1 MIHNYNNLSNLVN
14 NGQVITR
21 EIINE
26 KFIETFMFNQSRTN
40 QENISDVYLLE
51 DSILDEVPITQEYDQ
66 SIKLYKQPIPTL
78 TDNYNINSIQ
88 ELKNNQLNE
97 KYKIYKIDESYIY
110 FQQPNETQDLITQIE
125 DQDLSIIIYKVKQ
138 GYYDTT
144 IYPNITIESDYSF
157 VNNNFM
163 YFGVYTGSSNI
174 KLYSINITNLGQYLQ
189 ENNLRFSN
197 ILNEITNII
206 NEYEIPNVVTY
217 YGEYD
222 LSISNIISID
232 DLTITIYSYANINIL
247 NEGSQIY
254 FYVNRYNGL
263 YIIIDDY
270 ISNVTHIHQED
281 FTNLLK
287 YNNTTYIVK
296 GILYVETDEINT
308 KVLIENKENI
318 TITGLGNQ
326 TSIIAF
332 PASNTTGFKI
342 IDSSNIIFKNFKQ
355 IGYLS
360 GGSPNLLSFD
370 WRVSSELWYD
380 QFNVYINGSK
390 VLNLSGVDS
399 DTYSQNISEDLTI
412 KFEYIKDFSYSR
424 GDDQGYIRNL
434 NVGVL
439 TNLEQEDLSGWILTG
454 SQQPQLVNIQGES
467 WLMFDNITNS
477 QFCQMER
484 TFTASE
490 YQGGKLFLNLI
501 YISQSVNTSKLT
513 DKIYIQNV
521 NSESIKHIIQFDTQ
535 NIYQNNPPEIIIN
548 NQKIY
553 GDIEYITDQEFQVFP
568 IKPSVR
574 MDLSKQSFTDLQI
587 GDGSQQ
593 VIDWDQNQ
601 DLLNI
606 TSTNPSRFKIRFNNN
621 SNTINFNPDNFQDP
635 IHTHDMSDITSG
647 ILSIASGGTNNSIMD
662 TINQYIVYDGTSLY
676 TGNTI
681 EEFGDQIESQLN
693 IEVKDEFDAT
703 QFIIGG
709 SNTDLQIQSQNQNLD
724 LNFNQQQNKILF
736 NLMVPVKSVNTLTG
750 DIVFDYTDFS
760 QSQEI
765 HSHTGYFEIVG
776 DTITPTVDTIK
787 QLRINTSDSKVLF
800 QLDTINK
807 EMSFRLSP
815 ESFLDLV
822 KCSNQRLKIF
832 GLNIMDNQTTVVFSQ
847 QE

>member
-1 MIHNYNNLSNLVN
+1 MIHNYNNLPNLVN

-51 DSILDEVPITQEYDQ
+51 DSILDEAPITQEYDQ

-308 KVLIENKENI
+308 EVLIENKENI

-360 GGSPNLLSFD
+360 GESPNLLSFD
-370 WRVSSELWYD
+370 WRVSSESGWD
-380 QFNVYINGSK
+380 WFNVYVNGSQ
-390 VLNLSGVDS
+390 VLNFSGIDS
-399 DTYSQNISEDLTI
+399 NTYSQIISGDLTI
-412 KFEYIKDFSYSR
+412 KFEYIKDFITSQN
-424 GDDQGYIRNL
+424 DDQGYIRNL
-434 NVGVL
+434 NIGTL
-439 TNLEQEDLSGWILTG
+439 IGLEQEDLSGWTLTG
-454 SQQPQLVNIQGES
+454 SQQPQLVDIQGES
-467 WLMFDNITNS
+467 WLMFDNITHN

-484 TFTASE
+484 TFTVSE
-490 YQGGKLFLNLI
+490 YQGSELFLNLI

-553 GDIEYITDQEFQVFP
+553 GDIEYITDQDFQLFP

-601 DLLNI
+601 DLLHF
-606 TSTNPSRFKIRFNNN
+606 TQTNPSRFKIRFNNN
-621 SNTINFNPDNFQDP
+621 SNTINFNPDNFQEP

-662 TINQYIVYDGTSLY
+662 TINQYIAYDGISLY

-693 IEVKDEFDAT
+693 IEVRDELGNT
-703 QFIIGG
+703 QFIIGE
-709 SNTDLQIQSQNQNLD
+709 SNTDLQLYSQNQNLD
-724 LNFNQQQNKILF
+724 LFFNQQQNKILF
-736 NLMVPVKSVNTLTG
+736 NLKVPVKSINTLTG
-750 DIVFDYTDFS
+750 DVVFDYTDFS

-765 HSHTGYFEIVG
+765 HSHAGYFEIVG

-822 KCSNQRLKIF
+822 KCSDQRLKIF

>member
-1 MIHNYNNLSNLVN
+1 MIHNYNNLPNLVN

-40 QENISDVYLLE
+40 QENISNIYLLE
-51 DSILDEVPITQEYDQ
+51 DSILDEVSITQEYDQ
-66 SIKLYKQPIPTL
+66 SIKLYKQPIPAL
-78 TDNYNINSIQ
+78 TDDYNINSIQ

-97 KYKIYKIDESYIY
+97 RYKIYKIDESYIY

-125 DQDLSIIIYKVKQ
+125 NQDLSVIVYKVKR
-138 GYYDTT
+138 GYYDTN

-157 VNNNFM
+157 VDNNFM

-174 KLYSINITNLGQYLQ
+174 KLYSININNLGQYLQ

-197 ILNEITNII
+197 ILSEITNII

-232 DLTITIYSYANINIL
+232 DLTITIYSYTNINTL

-263 YIIIDDY
+263 YIIVDDY

-287 YNNTTYIVK
+287 YNNTTYIIK
-296 GILYVETDEINT
+296 GRLYVETDEINT
-308 KVLIENKENI
+308 EVIIENKENI

-326 TSIIAF
+326 ASIIAF
-332 PASNTTGFKI
+332 PSANTIGFKI
-342 IDSSNIIFKNFKQ
+342 IDSKNIIFKDFKQ
-355 IGYLS
+355 MGYIS
-360 GGSPNLLSFD
+360 GASSNLLSFD
-370 WRVSSELWYD
+370 WNVSSESGWD
-380 QFNVYINGSK
+380 WFNVYVNGSQ

-399 DTYSQNISEDLTI
+399 DTYSQIISGDLTI
-412 KFEYIKDFSYSR
+412 KFEYVKDGSYWEN
-424 GDDQGYIRNL
+424 DDQGYIRNL
-434 NVGVL
+434 NIGML
-439 TNLEQEDLSGWILTG
+439 TNLEQEDLSGWTLTG
-454 SQQPQLVNIQGES
+454 SQQPQLVDIQGES
-467 WLMFDNITNS
+467 WLMFDNITDS

-490 YQGGKLFLNLI
+490 YQGGELFLNLI

-553 GDIEYITDQEFQVFP
+553 GNITDQEFQVFP

-647 ILSIASGGTNNSIMD
+647 ILSIANGGTNNSIMD
-662 TINQYIVYDGTSLY
+662 TINQYIAYDGTSLY

-693 IEVKDEFDAT
+693 IEVKDEFGAT

-736 NLMVPVKSVNTLTG
+736 NLIVPVKSVNTLTG

>member
-1 MIHNYNNLSNLVN
+1 MIHNYNNLPNLVN

-40 QENISDVYLLE
+40 QENISNIYLLE
-51 DSILDEVPITQEYDQ
+51 DSILDEVSITQEYDQ

-78 TDNYNINSIQ
+78 TDDYNINSIQ

-97 KYKIYKIDESYIY
+97 RYKIYKIDESYIY
-110 FQQPNETQDLITQIE
+110 FQQPNETQDLIAQIE
-125 DQDLSIIIYKVKQ
+125 NQDLSVIIYKVKR
-138 GYYDTT
+138 GYYDTN

-157 VNNNFM
+157 VDNNFM
-163 YFGVYTGSSNI
+163 YFGVYTGSSII

-197 ILNEITNII
+197 ILSEITNII

-217 YGEYD
+217 YGKYD
-222 LSISNIISID
+222 LSINNIISID
-232 DLTITIYSYANINIL
+232 DLTITIYSYTNINTL

-287 YNNTTYIVK
+287 YDNTTYIVK

-308 KVLIENKENI
+308 EVLIEDKENI

-342 IDSSNIIFKNFKQ
+342 VDSNNIIFKDFKQ
-355 IGYLS
+355 MGYVS
-360 GGSPNLLSFD
+360 STSSNLLSFD
-370 WRVSSELWYD
+370 WSVSSESGWD
-380 QFNVYINGSK
+380 WFNVYINGSQ

-399 DTYSQNISEDLTI
+399 DTYSQNIFGDLTI
-412 KFEYIKDFSYSR
+412 KFEYIKDSSYQEN
-424 GDDQGYIRNL
+424 DDQGYIRNL
-434 NVGVL
+434 NIGML
-439 TNLEQEDLSGWILTG
+439 TNLEQEDLSGWTLTG
-454 SQQPQLVNIQGES
+454 SQQPQLVDIQGES
-467 WLMFDNITNS
+467 WLMFDNITDS

-490 YQGGKLFLNLI
+490 YQGGELFLNLI

-521 NSESIKHIIQFDTQ
+521 NSELIKHIIQFDTQ
-535 NIYQNNPPEIIIN
+535 NIHQNNPPEIIIN

-621 SNTINFNPDNFQDP
+621 SNTINFNPDNFQEP

-647 ILSIASGGTNNSIMD
+647 ILSIASGGTNNSIMN
-662 TINQYIVYDGTSLY
+662 TINQYIAYDGTSLY

-693 IEVKDEFDAT
+693 IEVKDEFDTT

-709 SNTDLQIQSQNQNLD
+709 SNTDLQIQSQNQNLG

>member
-1 MIHNYNNLSNLVN
+1 MIHNYNNLPNLVN

-40 QENISDVYLLE
+40 QENISNIYLLE
-51 DSILDEVPITQEYDQ
+51 DSILDEVSITQEYDQ

-78 TDNYNINSIQ
+78 TDDYNINSIQ

-97 KYKIYKIDESYIY
+97 RYKIYKIDESYIY
-110 FQQPNETQDLITQIE
+110 FQQPNETQDLIAQIE
-125 DQDLSIIIYKVKQ
+125 NQDLSVIIYKVKR
-138 GYYDTT
+138 GYYDTN

-157 VNNNFM
+157 VDNNFM
-163 YFGVYTGSSNI
+163 YFGVYTGSSII

-197 ILNEITNII
+197 ILSEITNII

-217 YGEYD
+217 YGKYD
-222 LSISNIISID
+222 LSINNIISID
-232 DLTITIYSYANINIL
+232 DLTITIYSYTNINAL

-263 YIIIDDY
+263 YIIVDDY

-287 YNNTTYIVK
+287 YNNTTYIIK

-308 KVLIENKENI
+308 EVLIENKENI

-332 PASNTTGFKI
+332 PYTNTTGFKI
-342 IDSSNIIFKNFKQ
+342 IDSKNIIFKDFKQ
-355 IGYLS
+355 TGYIS
-360 GGSPNLLSFD
+360 GASSTLLSFD
-370 WRVSSELWYD
+370 WSVSSESGWD
-380 QFNVYINGSK
+380 WFNVYINGSQ

-399 DTYSQNISEDLTI
+399 DTYSQNISGDLTI
-412 KFEYIKDFSYSR
+412 KFEYIKDSSYQEN
-424 GDDQGYIRNL
+424 DDQGYIRNL
-434 NVGVL
+434 NIGML
-439 TNLEQEDLSGWILTG
+439 TNLEQEDLSGWTLTG
-454 SQQPQLVNIQGES
+454 SQQPQLVDIQGES
-467 WLMFDNITNS
+467 WLMFDNITDS
-477 QFCQMER
+477 QYCQMER
-484 TFTASE
+484 TFTAFE
-490 YQGGKLFLNLI
+490 YQGGELFLNLI
-501 YISQSVNTSKLT
+501 YISQSVNTLKLT

-647 ILSIASGGTNNSIMD
+647 ILSIASGGTNNSIMN
-662 TINQYIVYDGTSLY
+662 TINQYIAYDGTSLY

-693 IEVKDEFDAT
+693 IEVKDEFDTT

-709 SNTDLQIQSQNQNLD
+709 SNTDLQIQSQNQNLG

>member
-1 MIHNYNNLSNLVN
+1 MIHNYNNLPNLVN

-40 QENISDVYLLE
+40 QENISNIYLLE
-51 DSILDEVPITQEYDQ
+51 DSILDEVSITQEYDQ
-66 SIKLYKQPIPTL
+66 SIKLYKQPIPIL
-78 TDNYNINSIQ
+78 TDDYNINSIQ

-97 KYKIYKIDESYIY
+97 RYKIYKIDESYIY
-110 FQQPNETQDLITQIE
+110 FQQPNETQDLIAQIE
-125 DQDLSIIIYKVKQ
+125 NQDLSVIIYKVKR
-138 GYYDTT
+138 GYYDTS

-157 VNNNFM
+157 VDNNFM

-197 ILNEITNII
+197 ILSEITNII

-232 DLTITIYSYANINIL
+232 DLTITIYSYTNINAL

-263 YIIIDDY
+263 YIIVDDY

-287 YNNTTYIVK
+287 YNNTTYIIK

-308 KVLIENKENI
+308 EVLIENKENI

-332 PASNTTGFKI
+332 PYTNTTGFKI
-342 IDSSNIIFKNFKQ
+342 IDSKNIIFKDFKQ
-355 IGYLS
+355 TGYIS
-360 GGSPNLLSFD
+360 GASSTLLSFD
-370 WRVSSELWYD
+370 WIVSSESGWD
-380 QFNVYINGSK
+380 WFNVYINGSQ

-399 DTYSQNISEDLTI
+399 DTYSQNISGDLTI
-412 KFEYIKDFSYSR
+412 KFEYIKDSSYQEN
-424 GDDQGYIRNL
+424 DDQGYIRNL
-434 NVGVL
+434 NIGML
-439 TNLEQEDLSGWILTG
+439 TNLEQEDLSGWTLTG
-454 SQQPQLVNIQGES
+454 SQQPQLVDIQGES
-467 WLMFDNITNS
+467 WLMFDNITDS
-477 QFCQMER
+477 QYCQMER

-490 YQGGKLFLNLI
+490 YQGGELFLNLI

-647 ILSIASGGTNNSIMD
+647 ILSIASGGTNNSIMN
-662 TINQYIVYDGTSLY
+662 TINQYIAYNGTSLY

-693 IEVKDEFDAT
+693 IEVKDEFDTT